1 MARPEP
7 SCKARPGTLAPLADG
22 WEITLMNFHKP
33 GINYLLFTF
42 NGFAFTKPFSGPIK
56 AYCD

>member
-1 MARPEP
+1 
-7 SCKARPGTLAPLADG
+7 
-22 WEITLMNFHKP
+22 MNFREP
-33 GINYLLFTF
+33 RINNLLFTF